1 MIITGLYYLDSEAF
15 AWHHYVINQRMWKI
29 MVEIQARF
37 TEPKMKELKNLVGRL
52 RLIDDTFLKKSWR
65 TVGYKKDRG
74 TGEHKT

>member
-1 MIITGLYYLDSEAF
+1 
-15 AWHHYVINQRMWKI
+15 